1 LVRVRFAPS
10 PTGNLHIGGARTA
23 LFNWLYARAKGG
35 KFILRIEDTDA
46 KRSEKKYLDEIEYS
60 LTWLGFDWDEIYFQS
75 KRFEIYKEL
84 AEKLVAEGK
93 AEHNEGAIIFKV
105 PSKKIKIVD
114 LIHGDIEFDAE
125 TIKDQV
131 LIKSDGTPTYNFAC
145 VVDDAQMNITH
156 VIRGD
161 DHISNTPKQ
170 ILLYEALGYKIPEFA
185 HLPLILSGE
194 GGRMSKRKGATAIS
208 EYRAMGYLASALVN
222 YLLLL
227 GWSPGKNQ
235 ELVDLKTA
243 VKQFN
248 ITKANK
254 TSATFDLDKLDW
266 INSQYIKKENPEKIL
281 EFLLPL
287 LQEKNYIKEGFDRNY
302 LLSLIKLYQARMPRL
317 VDFIDWAD
325 FFFTGEVVL
334 TPELVEK
341 HFNQDFS
348 KEFSLL
354 AERLIKLDNFT
365 PEQIE
370 KSFRDLV
377 TELGIQAKVLVHPV
391 RVALTGKEIGPGLFE
406 TMYFL
411 GKEKTI
417 DRLKKVATLQ
427 KEKGGI

>member
-1 LVRVRFAPS
+1 MVRVRFAPS

-281 EFLLPL
+281 EFLLPI

-325 FFFTGEVVL
+325 FFFIGEVVL